1 MIKIQGEKFM
11 CSSKSYSSSSSTTTE
26 ELLEKTNAVLSTEKT
41 ASTVA
46 EKTSTKRTVSSLRVP
61 LANTTDTSTTGV
73 NTDDTLTGLNIT
85 V

>member
-1 MIKIQGEKFM
+1 MLFYLPKRQQERHQK
-11 CSSKSYSSSSSTTTE
+11 KQ
-26 ELLEKTNAVLSTEKT
+26 VQ
-41 ASTVA
+41 
-46 EKTSTKRTVSSLRVP
+46 KRTVGSLRVP

>member
-1 MIKIQGEKFM
+1 M
-11 CSSKSYSSSSSTTTE
+11 CMSSSSSSSSA
-26 ELLEKTNAVLSTEKT
+26 ELIEQLNKSNAVLSTEKT
-41 ASTVA
+41 AGATS

-73 NTDDTLTGLNIT
+73 NTNDTSTGLNIT